1 MATMAPSELLLF
13 LLAAFARAENEEHFD
28 PAVCRYAL
36 GMQDGTIPDKAI
48 TASSSW
54 SDSTEAKHGRLSTA
68 DGDGAWCPAGPVYP
82 DNKEYIQVDLQ
93 QLHFITLVGTQG
105 RHANGHGNEFTRF
118 YQLRYSRNGRIYNTW
133 KDRWGNEI
141 ISGNVNTYDVVLKD
155 LGPPIIARY
164 VRFYPM
170 ADRVMSVCLRVELYG
185 CEWTAGLKSYT
196 APVGHVMNLS
206 GGSVFLNDST
216 YDGAIGRGLQYGGLG
231 QLVDGVLGLD
241 DFLETKELRVWPGY
255 DYMGWNREEAGMA
268 YVEMEFDFDQLRTFY
283 SMQVHCNNR
292 YQEEVKIF
300 RYAECI
306 FKRDLV
312 TQWEPDEVR
321 LSVAVDM
328 KDPSA
333 RTIIMPLQERVGQM
347 IRCKFFFSDN
357 WLLISEIS
365 FVSAAGGMISSTM
378 LTTPVPIVPSSK
390 PSVTTYKMENLTTTN
405 SSTLEVEEWMITSNT
420 GLPIAKYDNSNTSI
434 LVGCLVAIILLL
446 IMVIFIILWRQYWK
460 KILGKTQRRIS
471 DDDLMVHLSVP
482 CDTIVINNTQNPL
495 TSSRY
500 CSRYERIQ
508 PFEGEHVTVN
518 EAEYQEPIPLLRKRP
533 ESCISNEN
541 SAPLLNRP
549 ASHVLFSA
557 DASQTQASRS
567 GDGIKA
573 NNTDAF
579 GVGYMQ
585 PDLVKSPP
593 LHELP
598 PPYSCPSGMSSMSTA
613 VQNSVPHYAEADII
627 NLQGVTGNNTYAVP
641 AITVDALAGKD
652 IAVGEFPRQRL
663 IFKEKLGEGQ
673 FGEVHLCEI
682 ANPQD
687 LMSLEFPFNIRK
699 GRPLLVAVKIL
710 RSDATKNARNDFLKE
725 VKILSRLKDPN
736 IIGLLGVCVQDTPL
750 CMITEYM
757 ERGDLNQFLNQRKL
771 EDKACSTSNIT
782 TISYEAL
789 ISMASQ
795 IASGMKYLASLN
807 FVHRDLATRNCLVGE
822 NDTIKIADFGMSRNL
837 YAGDYYRIQ
846 GRAVLPIRW
855 MAWECI
861 LMGKFTTA
869 SDVWAF
875 GVTLWEML
883 MLCKEQPYNS
893 LTDEEVIENAGEF
906 FRDHGKQMYLT
917 RPEICPQGLYELM
930 LHCWCR
936 DFKDRPTFVQIQHF
950 LLEEA
955 MNMV

>member
-1 MATMAPSELLLF
+1 MIIGPALSSGYISLMLF
-13 LLAAFARAENEEHFD
+13 LNCLFFFFSFL
-28 PAVCRYAL
+28 AVCRYAL

-155 LGPPIIARY
+155 LGPPII
-164 VRFYPM
+164 
-170 ADRVMSVCLRVELYG
+170 
-185 CEWTAGLKSYT
+185 
-196 APVGHVMNLS
+196 
-206 GGSVFLNDST
+206 
-216 YDGAIGRGLQYGGLG
+216 
-231 QLVDGVLGLD
+231 
-241 DFLETKELRVWPGY
+241 
-255 DYMGWNREEAGMA
+255 
-268 YVEMEFDFDQLRTFY
+268 
-283 SMQVHCNNR
+283 
-292 YQEEVKIF
+292 
-300 RYAECI
+300 
-306 FKRDLV
+306 
-312 TQWEPDEVR
+312 
-321 LSVAVDM
+321 
-328 KDPSA
+328 
-333 RTIIMPLQERVGQM
+333 
-347 IRCKFFFSDN
+347 
-357 WLLISEIS
+357 
-365 FVSAAGGMISSTM
+365 
-378 LTTPVPIVPSSK
+378 
-390 PSVTTYKMENLTTTN
+390 
-405 SSTLEVEEWMITSNT
+405 
-420 GLPIAKYDNSNTSI
+420 
-434 LVGCLVAIILLL
+434 
-446 IMVIFIILWRQYWK
+446 
-460 KILGKTQRRIS
+460 
-471 DDDLMVHLSVP
+471 
-482 CDTIVINNTQNPL
+482 
-495 TSSRY
+495 
-500 CSRYERIQ
+500 
-508 PFEGEHVTVN
+508 
-518 EAEYQEPIPLLRKRP
+518 
-533 ESCISNEN
+533 
-541 SAPLLNRP
+541 
-549 ASHVLFSA
+549 
-557 DASQTQASRS
+557 
-567 GDGIKA
+567 
-573 NNTDAF
+573 
-579 GVGYMQ
+579 
-585 PDLVKSPP
+585 
-593 LHELP
+593 
-598 PPYSCPSGMSSMSTA
+598 
-613 VQNSVPHYAEADII
+613 
-627 NLQGVTGNNTYAVP
+627 
-641 AITVDALAGKD
+641 
-652 IAVGEFPRQRL
+652 RL